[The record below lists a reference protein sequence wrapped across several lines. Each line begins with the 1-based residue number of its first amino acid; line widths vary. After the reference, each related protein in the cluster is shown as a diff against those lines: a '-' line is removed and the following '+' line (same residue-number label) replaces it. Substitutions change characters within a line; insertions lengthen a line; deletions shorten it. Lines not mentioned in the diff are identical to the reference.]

1 MQGINFVK
9 FYRTYQEYV
18 DHQSL
23 KSRDPK
29 VREYLMDQWS
39 TRVKWFRV
47 KFRQT
52 LKEIAFTRRSG
63 KNALCLGARYGHEV
77 QALRDLNIDAIGI
90 DLVPCEPL
98 VYAGDV
104 HNLRFADESQNLVFT
119 NIFDHVF
126 FPDTFLSEINRV
138 LVHGGFVIIHLA
150 IAKSTDEF
158 GVIEIE
164 TSAPVVEAFRRFP
177 EKEMPQGSPM
187 GEYRVCIDRAFT
199 RKWGGLNWEIVLQ
212 KI

>member
-9 FYRTYQEYV
+9 FYDTYQEYV
-18 DHQSL
+18 DHQSK

-29 VREYLMDQWS
+29 VREYFMDRWT
-39 TRVKWFRV
+39 TRVKWFHA
-47 KFRQT
+47 KFRRT
-52 LKEIAFTRRSG
+52 LKEIAFTRKFG
-63 KNALCLGARYGHEV
+63 KAALCLGARYGHEV
-77 QALRDLNIDAIGI
+77 MAFRDLNIDAIGI

-98 VYAGDV
+98 VIAGDV
-104 HNLRFADESQNLVFT
+104 HSLAFPDESQNLVFT
-119 NIFDHVF
+119 NIFDHIF
-126 FPDTFLSEINRV
+126 NPDAFLSEIDRV

-158 GVIEIE
+158 GVIEIA
-164 TSAPVVEAFRRFP
+164 TSEPVVEAFRRFP
-177 EKEMPQGSPM
+177 EKEMPEGSPM
-187 GEYRVCIDRAFT
+187 GEYRVCIDRAFP